1 MTVIK
6 NITIIG
12 LGAIGSV
19 YGNLLQRVSD
29 LNVRVL
35 VDSDRKSRYESEGIF
50 VNGERLPFAY
60 ITPDEKTEE
69 ADLIIVS
76 VKYSNLPRA
85 IEDIRNQVGKNTV
98 IMSLLNG
105 ITSEEEIAEVYGEDK
120 IVYAISNGIDAT
132 REGTSIFCSNPG
144 KISFGKKH
152 NETISEKLIA
162 IKECFD
168 YAQIPNDIPANM
180 EQVLWYK
187 FMINVGI
194 NQTSAV
200 TGATYGVFQKIP
212 YARELAK
219 AAMMEVVQL
228 AELQNIA
235 LKEGDIDVFF
245 DTIISSLSE
254 EGKPSMLQDIEAGR
268 FTEVAMFSEK
278 MMELGHRFNIET
290 PVNQMLYQIIKTLE
304 SRFNY

>member
-168 YAQIPNDIPANM
+168 CAQIPNDIPANM
-180 EQVLWYK
+180 EQALWYK

-228 AELQNIA
+228 AQLQNIA

-245 DTIISSLSE
+245 DTIISSLSK
-254 EGKPSMLQDIEAGR
+254 EGKPSMLQDIEARR

>member
-35 VDSDRKSRYESEGIF
+35 VDSERKSRYESEGIF
-50 VNGERLPFAY
+50 VNGEMLPFAY
-60 ITPDEKTEE
+60 ITPDQKTEE

-76 VKYSNLPRA
+76 VKYSHLPRA

-132 REGTSIFCSNPG
+132 REGTSIICSNPG

-162 IKECFD
+162 IRECFER
-168 YAQIPNDIPANM
+168 AHIPNDIPANM

-228 AELQNIA
+228 AQLQNIA

-245 DTIISSLSE
+245 DTIISSLSK
-254 EGKPSMLQDIEAGR
+254 EGKPSMLQDIEARR

-278 MMELGHRFNIET
+278 MMELGHCFNIET

>member
-60 ITPDEKTEE
+60 ITPNEKTEE

-76 VKYSNLPRA
+76 VKYSHLPRA

-120 IVYAISNGIDAT
+120 VVYAISNGIDAT

-144 KISFGKKH
+144 KISFGKKQ

-162 IKECFD
+162 IRECFER
-168 YAQIPNDIPANM
+168 AQIPNDIPANM

-228 AELQNIA
+228 AQLQNIA
-235 LKEGDIDVFF
+235 LKERDIDVFF
-245 DTIISSLSE
+245 ETIISSLSE
-254 EGKPSMLQDIEAGR
+254 EGKPSMLQDIEARR